1 MKAKF
6 LLQPHFYQNKR
17 IQLKQVLREKFIAL
31 RVHAR
36 TEERFTI
43 SDLSF
48 HLKKLEKGVLFLHN
62 GLKIR
67 HCHCRGLGHCC
78 DMGLIPGLGKFPI
91 PCVWPKKKKKKKAR
105 KRRVNLLKDCR
116 RKEIITIMGSSL
128 VAQCLRTWYL
138 YHCGLGSTLGL
149 RTEIPH

>member
-31 RVHAR
+31 SVHAR

-91 PCVWPKKKKKKKAR
+91 PCVWPKKKKKRSKKKKSKFAQR
-105 KRRVNLLKDCR
+105 LQKEGNYNNNREFPGGLVLKD
-116 RKEIITIMGSSL
+116 L
-128 VAQCLRTWYL
+128 VPLPLWPGFNTW
-138 YHCGLGSTLGL
+138 S
-149 RTEIPH
+149 EN